1 MIKLHE
7 TRVISNNHQR
17 LYEISRML
25 SHQHSKLMLAPPS
38 IGLRLL
44 RPLRY
49 GRRRPKAVE
58 LSATTTQ
65 SSTTR
70 IVPNNEIADQ
80 GIFIWIR
87 QSNRDKHDGVSYYDQ
102 YCWGRFLNISFA
114 SVLGATVTSRYIFS
128 GRFVMPSGN
137 LKS

>member
-7 TRVISNNHQR
+7 TRVISTNNHQR
-17 LYEISRML
+17 LYEIPRML
-25 SHQHSKLMLAPPS
+25 SHRHSKLMLDPPS

-58 LSATTTQ
+58 LSTQ
-65 SSTTR
+65 PSTTR

-87 QSNRDKHDGVSYYDQ
+87 QSNRGKHDGVSYYDQ

-114 SVLGATVTSRYIFS
+114 SVLGATVTSRYIFA
-128 GRFVMPSGN
+128 GRVVMPSGN